1 MAPAKNDFSTILKHM
16 EIAYQDYFRKG
27 STYSVIKTEIM
38 KVSHETGDV
47 FMEDVSVVLLNP
59 AMYEILKPILPI
71 LHEPQARQVW
81 IHVMEKT
88 LAELG
93 KSKNG
98 AT

>member
-1 MAPAKNDFSTILKHM
+1 MAPEKNDMSTILKHM

-27 STYSVIKTEIM
+27 STYSVIRTEVM
-38 KVSHETGDV
+38 KVSRETGDLAI
-47 FMEDVSVVLLNP
+47 EEVSVVLLNP

-81 IHVMEKT
+81 IHVLEKT

-93 KSKNG
+93 KSKDG